1 MSIMRRR
8 TFLAA
13 TALAPLGARVV
24 SAAPPA
30 EPVTPALIEAAKKEG
45 KVTYYTAMDL
55 SVAEPMARAFEA
67 RYPGIKVAVERT
79 GAERL
84 FNRLAQEMASN
95 IKRCDVVNTS
105 DAAHVITWKR
115 QDWLQPYVTVE
126 IAETVAPDQ
135 RDVDGTFVNQR
146 THLSAMAYNSSLVK
160 PEDTPKG
167 FNDLLDPKYLGKL
180 VKGHPGY
187 SGTIMTATHQIARE
201 LGWGYFEKLAKQKV
215 LQVQSAT
222 EPPKKLEAGE
232 RAIAVDGSDYLFGM
246 SKERGAPIE
255 VVFPIEGTPQISNPM
270 AVFKAAP
277 NPNAARL
284 LFAWIMSADGQEFI
298 VNLSGQYPANKKVK
312 AKAGRPPLASIKTL
326 REDPAAVEKTAE
338 EIKTKYARTFKV

>member
-1 MSIMRRR
+1 MRRR

-232 RAIAVDGSDYLFGM
+232 RAIAVDGSDYLFWM